1 MNWREFSGCIK
12 NLSALLPAV
21 VMIWEVSRAS
31 LSTYLDMDVF
41 KGWVFHVKIINP
53 LVLSPCQQR
62 ALSLLL
68 AGGVGRTLC
77 ASNAAGDGRS
87 PPLFATESTR
97 VRTENRTRGALVF
110 FTFTK
115 NHTRNQHFCFFVNKK
130 LFIFKLFIFHNHF
143 HNIFQFQNKVRRI
156 SGCERKSARDVWLGS
171 VFNKNG
177 LLPRREEWQW
187 AMRSVPSLWHPR
199 VPLPAASLRH
209 RVRKFQKWIEEN
221 VVVTS
226 WVLRCVTRVGP
237 GYSRTP
243 NNGGTDSCRSSL
255 RSTFLRK

>member
-12 NLSALLPAV
+12 NRSALLPAV

-115 NHTRNQHFCFFVNKK
+115 NHTRNQHFCFLSTKNY
-130 LFIFKLFIFHNHF
+130 LFWNFLFFIITSIIFFSSKTKFEG
-143 HNIFQFQNKVRRI
+143 FQDANENPRAMCDSEVFLIKMACCLGGR
-156 SGCERKSARDVWLGS
+156 SG
-171 VFNKNG
+171 NG
-177 LLPRREEWQW
+177 QW
-187 AMRSVPSLWHPR
+187 GRYPLSGTRACPSLP
-199 VPLPAASLRH
+199 
-209 RVRKFQKWIEEN
+209 
-221 VVVTS
+221 
-226 WVLRCVTRVGP
+226 
-237 GYSRTP
+237 
-243 NNGGTDSCRSSL
+243 L
-255 RSTFLRK
+255 RSGTGLESFKSESRKT